1 MPTRFFSSS
10 NKPDGI
16 TSDDY
21 IKARSYVDALKSIAQ
36 IAYESIYV
44 IDYNAQNFLYV
55 SPNPLFLC
63 GMTPEEVKKL
73 GCGFYMAHVPEDE
86 LQMLLKI
93 NTVGFQFF
101 NRQPKEERH
110 LYSIS
115 YDFHIINHGELVL
128 INHKLT
134 PLAMD
139 MNGHMWLGVCYVSV
153 SNNDRAGNI
162 QIRKAGQSRY
172 WYYEPTLDRWIEKEG
187 VKLTDREK
195 EVLMLSARGLTVDE
209 IANRVHRS
217 KDSIKSRRRAI
228 FDKLG
233 VKCVS
238 EAFAFAINHK
248 LI

>member
-1 MPTRFFSSS
+1 MPTRFFASS

-16 TSDDY
+16 TSDDF

-63 GMTPEEVKKL
+63 GMTPEEVMKL
-73 GCGFYMAHVPEDE
+73 GYGFHMTHVPEDE
-86 LQMLLKI
+86 LKMLLKI

-139 MNGHMWLGVCYVSV
+139 KNGHMWLGVCYVSV

-172 WYYEPTLDRWIEKEG
+172 WYYEPTLGRWIEKDG

-228 FDKLG
+228 FEKLG
-233 VKCVS
+233 VNCIS
-238 EAFAFAINHK
+238 GAFALAVNDK